1 MLTAI
6 ETTGTINSNHQIEL
20 DEDLPG
26 NAPNR
31 VRVIVLF
38 DEDADIGEKEWMKTA
53 SKNEVFDFLNDESED
68 IYTLEDG
75 KPVTDEK

>member
-6 ETTGTINSNHQIEL
+6 ETTGTIGANRQLLL
-20 DEDLPG
+20 DEDLPE
-26 NAPNR
+26 NISAK

-38 DEDADIGEKEWMKTA
+38 DEDDLNEKEWMKAA
-53 SKNEVFDFLNDESED
+53 SKNDAFDFLNDEAED

-75 KPVTDEK
+75 KPLTNEI

>member
-6 ETTGTINSNHQIEL
+6 ETTGTINANYQIEL
-20 DEDLPG
+20 DDKLPN

-38 DEDADIGEKEWMKTA
+38 DEDADISEKEWMKAA
-53 SKNEVFDFLNDESED
+53 SGNEVFDFLNDEAED
-68 IYTLEDG
+68 IYSLEDG
-75 KPVTDEK
+75 KPLAR